1 MDYEMFTDKGN
12 AMVHGIVVAAKYKG
26 LSWGEVYDMLITISK
41 IDGYGE
47 ATDTAVR
54 ECVYSALGVKT
65 NFYI

>member
-1 MDYEMFTDKGN
+1 
-12 AMVHGIVVAAKYKG
+12 
-26 LSWGEVYDMLITISK
+26 MLVTISK

>member
-12 AMVHGIVVAAKYKG
+12 AMVHGIVVAAKHKG
-26 LSWGEVYDMLITISK
+26 LSWAEVYDMLVTISK

-54 ECVYSALGVKT
+54 ECVYNALNVKS